1 MIDKEVRKLSRAQ
14 LLLIIR
20 EQEKEISELKEYIQK
35 LEKDIEN
42 TNITIKECG
51 SIAEASLKL
60 SGIFEKAQEVADQY
74 IMSIKNIENNI
85 KSKSLEN
92 YKNKNIILNIENEN
106 KNSNNLQEISDEFI
120 PQFDFNQKL
129 DINNQN
135 QSIKENIFLN
145 SNENQSEDI
154 DEIQKWLREYEI
166 KNNLKW

>member
-85 KSKSLEN
+85 KSKSLQN
-92 YKNKNIILNIENEN
+92 DKNIILDIENIN
-106 KNSNNLQEISDEFI
+106 KNSNNSQEMSDEFI

-129 DINNQN
+129 DIYNQD
-135 QSIKENIFLN
+135 QSIKENKFLN

-154 DEIQKWLREYEI
+154 DEIQKWLREYEL
-166 KNNLKW
+166 KNNLEW

>member
-85 KSKSLEN
+85 KSKSLQN
-92 YKNKNIILNIENEN
+92 DKNIILDIENIN
-106 KNSNNLQEISDEFI
+106 KNSNNLQEMSDEFI

-129 DINNQN
+129 DIYNQD

-154 DEIQKWLREYEI
+154 DEIQKWLREYEL

>member
-85 KSKSLEN
+85 KSKSLQN
-92 YKNKNIILNIENEN
+92 DKNIILDIENIN
-106 KNSNNLQEISDEFI
+106 KNSNNLQEMSDEFI

-129 DINNQN
+129 DIYNQD
-135 QSIKENIFLN
+135 QSIKENKFLN

-154 DEIQKWLREYEI
+154 DEIQKWLREYEL
-166 KNNLKW
+166 KNNLEW